1 MKTRFLC
8 TLFVFSIATRIFAQS
23 PYISRVFEFM
33 PAPGQFVN
41 EMPYYDKGD
50 THQDMARKAEEC
62 LAENARVIV
71 SLGGYGGYIVFGF
84 DHAVENR
91 PGQMDFE
98 ILGNA
103 FYSNA
108 NANAS
113 NAKKG
118 GSCEAGIVMVSCDEN
133 GNGVPDDEW
142 YELAGSEFHNPH
154 TTKGYS
160 ITYYSPANDKQ
171 ATPDPSNPAI
181 SDTSY
186 IAWLDNQGMQGY
198 VQRNAYHSQSYWPGW
213 VDADSLCFQGT
224 LLPKNAVDESG
235 LGTYYV
241 LYAFDW
247 GYADNYPNTDARS
260 SFNIEWAV
268 DGNGKSV
275 NLPAIHFVKVYTA
288 LNQTCGWLG
297 ETSTEVMG
305 ANDLHLLN
313 RQIDDTTPVQYPTV
327 SQGFSKGNK
336 IRYTLLNGVRVNSTT
351 ASGIY
356 IEHSANGMRKLIV
369 R

>member
-1 MKTRFLC
+1 MKSRLFC
-8 TLFVFSIATRIFAQS
+8 TLFMLSIAISIFAQS

-41 EMPYYDKGD
+41 NMPYYDMGD
-50 THQDMARKAEEC
+50 TRQVMARKAEEC
-62 LAENARVIV
+62 LADDARVVV
-71 SLGGYGGYIVFGF
+71 SLGSYGGYVVFGF

-108 NANAS
+108 NVS
-113 NAKKG
+113 NNKQG
-118 GSCEAGIVMVSCDEN
+118 GSCEAGIVMVSHDDNDN
-133 GNGVPDDEW
+133 GLPDDEW
-142 YELAGSEFHNPH
+142 YELAGSDYHNPG
-154 TTKGYS
+154 TIKQYR
-160 ITYYSPANDKQ
+160 ITYYRPAKDKQ
-171 ATPDPSNPAI
+171 PTPDPSNPAI

-186 IAWLDNQGMQGY
+186 IAWLDNQGQQGY
-198 VQRNAYHSQSYWPGW
+198 VQRNAYNSQSYWPEW

-247 GYADNYPNTDARS
+247 GYADNHPNTDARS

-268 DGNGKSV
+268 DGDGKSV

-313 RQIDDTTPVQYPTV
+313 RQIDDTTPVQHPTM
-327 SQGFSKGNK
+327 SQGSFRGDET
-336 IRYTLLNGVRVNSTT
+336 RYTMLNGVRVNSPT

-356 IEHSANGMRKLIV
+356 IEHSPNGLRKLIV

>member
-1 MKTRFLC
+1 M
-8 TLFVFSIATRIFAQS
+8 AQQ

-41 EMPYYDKGD
+41 VMPYYDKGD

-62 LAENARVIV
+62 LADDARVVV

-108 NANAS
+108 NPNAS
-113 NAKKG
+113 NGKQG
-118 GSCEAGIVMVSCDEN
+118 GSCEAGIVMVSHDDNDN
-133 GNGVPDDEW
+133 GLPDDEW
-142 YELAGSEFHNPH
+142 YELAGSEYYKPG
-154 TTKGYS
+154 TTKEYS
-160 ITYYSPANDKQ
+160 ITYYRPAKDKPS
-171 ATPDPSNPAI
+171 APDSQNPAI

-186 IAWLDNQGMQGY
+186 IAWRDNQGQHGY
-198 VQRNAYHSQSYWPGW
+198 VQRNAYNSQSYWPEW

-224 LLPKNAVDESG
+224 LLPKNAMDESG
-235 LGTYYV
+235 LGTYYI

-247 GYADNYPNTDARS
+247 GYADNHPNTDARS

-268 DGNGKSV
+268 DDEGKHV

-313 RQIDDTTPVQYPTV
+313 RQIEDTTPVQAPDAPRDFANETH
-327 SQGFSKGNK
+327 
-336 IRYTLLNGVRVNSTT
+336 YTLLNGVRVNSLSTP
-351 ASGIY
+351 GVY
-356 IEHSANGMRKLIV
+356 IEHSAKGIRKLVV

>member
-1 MKTRFLC
+1 M
-8 TLFVFSIATRIFAQS
+8 AQS
-23 PYISRVFEFM
+23 PYINRVYEFM

-41 EMPYYDKGD
+41 DMPYYDKGD

-62 LAENARVIV
+62 LADDARVIV

-108 NANAS
+108 NPNAS

-118 GSCEAGIVMVSCDEN
+118 GSCEAGIVMVSYDEN

-142 YELAGSEFHNPH
+142 YELAGSEYHNPNSI
-154 TTKGYS
+154 KRYS
-160 ITYYSPANDKQ
+160 ITYYRPAKDKPS
-171 ATPDPSNPAI
+171 TPDTSNPAI

-186 IAWLDNQGMQGY
+186 IAWRDNQGQQGY
-198 VQRNAYHSQSYWPGW
+198 VQRNAYHNQSYWPEW

-224 LLPKNAVDESG
+224 LLPENAMDESG

-247 GYADNYPNTDARS
+247 GYADNHPNTDVRS

-268 DGNGKSV
+268 NDEGKKV

-305 ANDLHLLN
+305 ANDLHMLN
-313 RQIDDTTPVQYPTV
+313 RQIEDTTPIQSPVV
-327 SQGFSKGNK
+327 SQESSNGHK
-336 IRYTLLNGVRVNSTT
+336 IRYTLLNGMKVKSLSAPGV
-351 ASGIY
+351 Y
-356 IEHSANGMRKLIV
+356 IEHSARGMRKLIV